1 MGELGKKCRVCLERR
16 CSAAI
21 RTDAVTGSVLSHRRP
36 GQQHWF
42 HRVRVRDIRHAQ
54 PQAP

>member
-1 MGELGKKCRVCLERR
+1 MGELGKKCRVGLERR

-21 RTDAVTGSVLSHRRP
+21 RTDAVTGSALSHRRP